1 MPVGLRYDLYQPT
14 FQKKSEESRTV
25 RSFSDLDKI
34 PGVETMNNTIT
45 DFANQGKIKS
55 RKALNSLMT
64 IGLGVAAFFT
74 GKRITKSVM
83 DSLCHHTVYL
93 NSFANGVE
101 TSFKFIASGINKLN
115 PENGSPFVRSIK
127 QGILGVP
134 QKVRNFARTG
144 LHKDIELEKYAKELN
159 LKSVDEL
166 SEIDLARFET
176 KYCNTI
182 AKNGIS
188 KVVASSLG
196 ILTGVE
202 TFIEVGADKNKNGIP
217 DLFEQKTYK
226 QIMEIAQPKIDE
238 KVIEQVRKINID
250 DDENEIKELD

>member
-1 MPVGLRYDLYQPT
+1 MPVGLRYDVYQPT
-14 FQKKSEESRTV
+14 FQKKSEQSQTK
-25 RSFSDLDKI
+25 RSFTDFDNI
-34 PGVETMNNTIT
+34 PGVETVNNTIT
-45 DFANQGKIKS
+45 DFANEGKIKS

-64 IGLGVAAFFT
+64 IGLGIAAFFT
-74 GKRITKSVM
+74 GKRITQSVM
-83 DSLCHHTVYL
+83 DSICHNTVYL
-93 NSFANGVE
+93 NSFANGVRTTFE
-101 TSFKFIASGINKLN
+101 YCAEPIKKIN
-115 PENGSPFVRSIK
+115 PETGSNFIK
-127 QGILGVP
+127 GVKRCILGIP
-134 QKVRNFARTG
+134 QQVRNFARTG
-144 LHKDIELEKYAKELN
+144 LHRDIELEKYAKELG

-166 SEIDLARFET
+166 SAVDVSRFET

-188 KVVASSLG
+188 KVIAGSIG
-196 ILTGVE
+196 ILTGTE

-226 QIMEIAQPKIDE
+226 QIIEIAQPKIDE